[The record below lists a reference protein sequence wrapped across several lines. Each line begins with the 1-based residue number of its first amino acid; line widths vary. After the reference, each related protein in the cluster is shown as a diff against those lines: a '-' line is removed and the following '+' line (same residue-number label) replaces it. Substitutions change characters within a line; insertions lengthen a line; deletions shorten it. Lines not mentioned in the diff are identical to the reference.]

1 MCSYVGCVA
10 FVERTR
16 LDEKVANIT
25 NIFRKSKSEKGGSI
39 RSLTLKNNPLA
50 NGKSCLEF
58 ARQRAAA
65 RKVVGAEVELVVV
78 KNNSN
83 DQTTTN

>member
-58 ARQRAAA
+58 ARQLAAA
-65 RKVVGAEVELVVV
+65 RKVVGAEVE
-78 KNNSN
+78 
-83 DQTTTN
+83 